1 MKRLNIILVSTV
13 LLIAGM
19 NISYAQVAIR
29 ADLGVVGYTT
39 TCFDPLQVSIA
50 PGFAFQLGAD
60 YDIHIKKRFYL
71 TPGLYWSYR
80 AALGD
85 STVEG
90 VYGSELLQENFLN
103 VPIHAKWKFDIKPE
117 KFGMY
122 IYVGPT
128 FSLGMS
134 SRSRFDLMSSGV
146 NVEGT
151 YNYFNGESD
160 FKVPGFSGSV
170 SDELNDILQEEFDAI
185 GLRYS
190 SFEARLD
197 WGVGFIIME
206 HHEIVTGYDFGMNN
220 RVKGSLAE
228 NNFMNASTLYVGYRY
243 RFGNKNQ

>member
-1 MKRLNIILVSTV
+1 MKRLNIVLVSTV
-13 LLIAGM
+13 FLIAGM
-19 NISYAQVAIR
+19 NISNAQVAIR
-29 ADLGVVGYTT
+29 TDIGIVGYKT
-39 TCFDPLQVSIA
+39 TCFDPLQVSST

-90 VYGSELLQENFLN
+90 VYGSEMLQENFLN

-134 SRSRFDLMSSGV
+134 SRSSVDLMSSGV

-190 SFEARLD
+190 RFEARLD
-197 WGVGFIIME
+197 WGVGFIIKE
-206 HHEIVTGYDFGMNN
+206 HHEIVTGYDFGLNN

-228 NNFMNASTLYVGYRY
+228 NNFMNASTLYIGYRY

>member
-29 ADLGVVGYTT
+29 ADFGVVGYTT

-90 VYGSELLQENFLN
+90 VYGSEMLQENFLN

-134 SRSRFDLMSSGV
+134 SRSRFDLMFSGV
-146 NVEGT
+146 KVEGT
-151 YNYFNGESD
+151 YNYYNGESD
-160 FKVPGFSGSV
+160 FTVPGLSGIELR
-170 SDELNDILQEEFDAI
+170 ELNVLLQEEFDAI

-190 SFEARLD
+190 RFEARLD
-197 WGVGFIIME
+197 WGVGFIIKE
-206 HHEIVTGYDFGMNN
+206 HHEIVTGYDFGLNN

-228 NNFMNASTLYVGYRY
+228 NNFMNASTLYIGYRY

>member
-19 NISYAQVAIR
+19 NISFAQVAIR

-85 STVEG
+85 SSAEG

-117 KFGMY
+117 KFGIY
-122 IYVGPT
+122 IYIGPT

-146 NVEGT
+146 EIDGT

-190 SFEARLD
+190 RFEARLD
-197 WGVGFIIME
+197 CGVGFIIKE
-206 HHEIVTGYDFGMNN
+206 HHEIVTGYDFGLNN
-220 RVKGSLAE
+220 RMKGSLAE
-228 NNFMNASTLYVGYRY
+228 DNFMNASTLYLGYRY
-243 RFGNKNQ
+243 RFGNKNK

>member
-19 NISYAQVAIR
+19 NISYAQVAIHIYIYQ
-29 ADLGVVGYTT
+29 VGYKTT
-39 TCFDPLQVSIA
+39 FFDPLQVSIA

-60 YDIHIKKRFYL
+60 YDIHVKKRFYL

-85 STVEG
+85 SSAEG

-117 KFGMY
+117 KFGIY
-122 IYVGPT
+122 IYIGPT

-146 NVEGT
+146 EIDGT

-190 SFEARLD
+190 RFEARLD
-197 WGVGFIIME
+197 CGVGFIIKE
-206 HHEIVTGYDFGMNN
+206 HHEIVTGYDFGLNN
-220 RVKGSLAE
+220 RMKGSLAE
-228 NNFMNASTLYVGYRY
+228 DNFMNASTLYVGYKY
-243 RFGNKNQ
+243 RFGNKNK

>member
-1 MKRLNIILVSTV
+1 MKRLNIILVSIV
-13 LLIAGM
+13 LFIAGM
-19 NISYAQVAIR
+19 NTSFAQVAIR
-29 ADLGVVGYTT
+29 TDIGVVGYKT
-39 TCFDPLQVSIA
+39 TCFDPLQVSST
-50 PGFAFQLGAD
+50 PGFDFQLGAD
-60 YDIHIKKRFYL
+60 YDLHIKKRFYL

-85 STVEG
+85 STIEG

-103 VPIHAKWKFDIKPE
+103 VPIHAKWKFDIRPE
-117 KFGMY
+117 QFGMY

-160 FKVPGFSGSV
+160 FKVPGLSGSV
-170 SDELNDILQEEFDAI
+170 SDGLNEILQEEFDAI

-190 SFEARLD
+190 RFEARLD
-197 WGVGFIIME
+197 WGVGFIIKE
-206 HHEIVTGYDFGMNN
+206 HHEIVTGYDFGLNN

>member
-85 STVEG
+85 SSAEG

-117 KFGMY
+117 KFGIY
-122 IYVGPT
+122 IYIGPT

-134 SRSRFDLMSSGV
+134 SLSRFDLMSSGV
-146 NVEGT
+146 EIDGT

-160 FKVPGFSGSV
+160 FNVPGFSGSV

-190 SFEARLD
+190 RFEAKLD
-197 WGVGFIIME
+197 CGVGFIIKE
-206 HHEIVTGYDFGMNN
+206 HHEIVTGYDFGLNN
-220 RVKGSLAE
+220 RMKGSLAE
-228 NNFMNASTLYVGYRY
+228 DNFMNASTLYVGYRY
-243 RFGNKNQ
+243 RFGNKNK

>member
-50 PGFAFQLGAD
+50 PGFAFLLGAD
-60 YDIHIKKRFYL
+60 YDIHIKKRFHL

-85 STVEG
+85 STAEG

-122 IYVGPT
+122 IYIGPT
-128 FSLGMS
+128 FSLGLS
-134 SRSRFDLMSSGV
+134 SRSRVDLMSSGV

-190 SFEARLD
+190 RFEARLD
-197 WGVGFIIME
+197 CGVGFIIKE
-206 HHEIVTGYDFGMNN
+206 HHEIVTGYDFGLNN
-220 RVKGSLAE
+220 RMKGSLAE
-228 NNFMNASTLYVGYRY
+228 DNFMNASTLYVGYKY

>member
-60 YDIHIKKRFYL
+60 YDIHIKKRFHL

-85 STVEG
+85 STAEG

-122 IYVGPT
+122 IYIGPT
-128 FSLGMS
+128 FSLGLS
-134 SRSRFDLMSSGV
+134 SRSRVDLMSSGV
-146 NVEGT
+146 EIDGT

-190 SFEARLD
+190 RFEARLD
-197 WGVGFIIME
+197 CGVGFIIKE
-206 HHEIVTGYDFGMNN
+206 HHEIVTGYDFGLNN
-220 RVKGSLAE
+220 RIKGSLAE
-228 NNFMNASTLYVGYRY
+228 DNFMNASTLYLGYRY

>member
-60 YDIHIKKRFYL
+60 YDIHIKKRFHL

-85 STVEG
+85 STAEG

-117 KFGMY
+117 KFGIY
-122 IYVGPT
+122 IYIGPT

-146 NVEGT
+146 EIDGT

-190 SFEARLD
+190 RFEARLD
-197 WGVGFIIME
+197 CGVGFIIKE
-206 HHEIVTGYDFGMNN
+206 HHEIVTGYDFGLNN
-220 RVKGSLAE
+220 RMKGSLAE
-228 NNFMNASTLYVGYRY
+228 DNFMNASTLYVGYKY
-243 RFGNKNQ
+243 RFGNKNR

>member
-1 MKRLNIILVSTV
+1 MKAFKKIATIILFSMLGVS
-13 LLIAGM
+13 
-19 NISYAQVAIR
+19 ISFAQVAIR
-29 ADLGVVGYTT
+29 TDIGIVGYKT
-39 TCFDPLQVSIA
+39 TCFDPLQVSST

-60 YDIHIKKRFYL
+60 YDIHINKRFYL

-185 GLRYS
+185 TEAIDEYS
-190 SFEARLD
+190 CEK
-197 WGVGFIIME
+197 
-206 HHEIVTGYDFGMNN
+206 FGHDP
-220 RVKGSLAE
+220 KELAE
-228 NNFMNASTLYVGYRY
+228 AAGEHFLK
-243 RFGNKNQ
+243 FC

>member
-1 MKRLNIILVSTV
+1 MKTLNILFVSIV
-13 LLIAGM
+13 LLIVGM
-19 NISYAQVAIR
+19 NTSFAQVAIR
-29 ADLGVVGYTT
+29 TDIGIVGYKT
-39 TCFDPLQVSIA
+39 TCFDPLQVSST

-60 YDIHIKKRFYL
+60 YDIHIKKRFHL

-103 VPIHAKWKFDIKPE
+103 VPIHAKWKFNIKPE

-146 NVEGT
+146 NVKGT

-190 SFEARLD
+190 RFEARLD
-197 WGVGFIIME
+197 LGVGFIIKE
-206 HHEIVTGYDFGMNN
+206 HHEIVTGYDFGLNN

-228 NNFMNASTLYVGYRY
+228 NNFMNASTLYIGYRY

>member
-1 MKRLNIILVSTV
+1 MKTLKITIVSIV
-13 LLIAGM
+13 LLIIVGM
-19 NISYAQVAIR
+19 NTSFAQVAIR
-29 ADLGVVGYTT
+29 TDIGIVGYKT
-39 TCFDPLQVSIA
+39 TCFDPLQVSST

-128 FSLGMS
+128 FSVGMS
-134 SRSRFDLMSSGV
+134 SRSRFDLMFSGV
-146 NVEGT
+146 KVSGI
-151 YNYFNGESD
+151 YNYYNGESD
-160 FKVPGFSGSV
+160 FTVPGLSGIELR
-170 SDELNDILQEEFDAI
+170 ELNVLLQKEFDAI

-190 SFEARLD
+190 RFEARLD
-197 WGVGFIIME
+197 WGVGFIIKE
-206 HHEIVTGYDFGMNN
+206 HHEIVTGYDFGLNN

-243 RFGNKNQ
+243 RFL